1 MKGLTEV
8 ALVKESVVGEQK
20 EYFGLKLWQLGVLF
34 GVPSALAVL
43 YLFYSKKQ
51 SQEGTKDTAIV
62 NTKKKTTLEQKT
74 AEKKQRI
81 EDLVKLFLSTVI
93 QLNRHNLFIYSFT
106 CIESTGEGG

>member
-8 ALVKESVVGEQK
+8 AVVKESGVSEQK

-51 SQEGTKDTAIV
+51 SQEGAKDTDKV
-62 NTKKKTTLEQKT
+62 DTKKKTSLELKT
-74 AEKKQRI
+74 TEKKQRI

-93 QLNRHNLFIYSFT
+93 KLYCLNLFIHYF
-106 CIESTGEGG
+106 